1 MDVAPRDPAVAE
13 SQREEYEKDRTGP
26 LSEGGAYSFAYWPL
40 QLFNTS
46 AEEADLKRLL
56 DEHLEPSDPKSQL
69 HDDFVRRMILDPQ
82 EATATVFM
90 VRIQRYTTPNSKAP
104 GNYMTVVAMLSHSFS
119 RGSSHIRVADPHQAP
134 IIDCNYLSHPLDIE
148 ILARHTVQLERLLEQ
163 PTYKPILKPSG
174 NRLPKEFNQAP
185 RTPEEAKEA
194 IRKYGAT
201 NYHPCGTCA
210 MGRAELGGVVDGE
223 LRVYGTS
230 NLRICDAS
238 IFPIIPRGNILTT
251 VYAVAESGAE
261 MIKALYS

>member
-1 MDVAPRDPAVAE
+1 MDVAPRNPAVAE
-13 SQREEYEKDRTGP
+13 SQRKEYEQYRTGP
-26 LSEGGAYSFAYWPL
+26 LSEGAAYSFAYWPL
-40 QLFNTS
+40 QLFDTS
-46 AEEADLKRLL
+46 TEEADLQRLL
-56 DEHLEPSDPKSQL
+56 DKYREAGDPKLQL
-69 HDDFVRRMILDPQ
+69 HHDFVRKMILDPQ

-90 VRIQRYTTPNSKAP
+90 TRIQRYTAPGSKAP
-104 GNYMTVVAMLSHSFS
+104 GNYMTVVAMLSHPLS

-134 IIDCNYLSHPLDIE
+134 IIDCNYLSHSLDTE
-148 ILARHTVQLERLLEQ
+148 ILARHAVQLERLLEQ

-185 RTPEEAKEA
+185 RTPDEAKEP